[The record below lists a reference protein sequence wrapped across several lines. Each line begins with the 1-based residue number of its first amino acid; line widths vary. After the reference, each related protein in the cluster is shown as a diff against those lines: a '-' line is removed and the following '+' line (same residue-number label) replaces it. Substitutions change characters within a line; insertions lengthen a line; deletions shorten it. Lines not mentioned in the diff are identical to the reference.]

1 MRFLK
6 SFIKYFFYLI
16 LLLVILALAYLWL
29 APVPVPQAAEVVSK
43 KVKGLHETASV
54 WVPHLDI
61 DKGQLRATH
70 LPLFEKVE
78 TGQLLTPEE
87 GKQYR
92 QLYQQLLLENQKFFS
107 HFDSQLAAI
116 NNLGMDQQ
124 NNIGGLGVE
133 GHHDHHDQSA
143 RNNFDQIESSFAL
156 LKSHSAAAAS
166 SKFSVSRVKSAIFVY
181 KNMNDILFHL
191 ATVPHTKSIHY
202 HPLAGDL
209 STEQQLFES
218 MLLHF
223 KAAQFLDVNSDQ
235 YKTEIASALD
245 QYRNLVLISEAIVHQ
260 NLSPVELK
268 LVGNWG
274 GLQSLTPRVSDKVKQ
289 E

>member
-6 SFIKYFFYLI
+6 KLLKYFFYLI
-16 LLLVILALAYLWL
+16 LLLLILALGYLWL
-29 APVPVPQAAEVVSK
+29 APVPAPQSAATISS
-43 KVKGLHETASV
+43 KVKALHETASI

-61 DKGQLRATH
+61 DKGQLRAAH

-78 TGQLLTPEE
+78 TGQLLTEEE

-92 QLYQQLLLENQKFFS
+92 QLYQQLLLENQTFFS

-116 NNLGMDQQ
+116 TDLGMDQH
-124 NNIGGLGVE
+124 NNVGGLGIE

-143 RNNFDQIESSFAL
+143 RNNFDQIEKSLLL
-156 LKSHSAAAAS
+156 LKADSNNSRS
-166 SKFSVSRVKSAIFVY
+166 GFSISRIKNAIFIY

-202 HPLAGDL
+202 HPLAGEFA
-209 STEQQLFES
+209 SERKIFES
-218 MLLHF
+218 MLAHF
-223 KAAQFLDVNSDQ
+223 KTAQFILVNSDE
-235 YKTEIASALD
+235 YKYEIKSALE
-245 QYRNLVLISEAIVHQ
+245 QYNQLVLASEAIVHQ
-260 NLSPVELK
+260 SLSPVELK
-268 LVGNWG
+268 VVGNWCG
-274 GLQSLTPRVSDKVKQ
+274 WQSLTPKVSDKVNK

>member
-6 SFIKYFFYLI
+6 KLLKYFFYLI
-16 LLLVILALAYLWL
+16 LLLLILALVYLWR
-29 APVPVPQAAEVVSK
+29 APVPAPQSAAVISS
-43 KVKGLHETASV
+43 KVKALHETASI

-61 DKGQLRATH
+61 DKGELRAAH

-78 TGQLLTPEE
+78 RGQTLTEEE

-92 QLYQQLLLENQKFFS
+92 QLYQQLLLENQTFFS

-116 NNLGMDQQ
+116 TDLGMDQH
-124 NNIGGLGVE
+124 NNVGGLGIE
-133 GHHDHHDQSA
+133 GHHDHHDQSS
-143 RNNFDQIESSFAL
+143 RNNFDQIEKSFEF
-156 LKSHSAAAAS
+156 LKFH
-166 SKFSVSRVKSAIFVY
+166 SVSNNNHFSLGRIKHAIFIY

-191 ATVPHTKSIHY
+191 ATVPHTKSINY

-209 STEQQLFES
+209 SLGRKLFES

-223 KAAQFLDVNSDQ
+223 KAAQFLEVNSDE
-235 YKTEIASALD
+235 YKKEIALALNE
-245 QYRNLVLISEAIVHQ
+245 YRDLVLISEAMVQ
-260 NLSPVELK
+260 RSLSPLELK
-268 LVGNWG
+268 VVGSWG
-274 GLQSLTPRVSDKVKQ
+274 GWQSLTSKVSDKVNK

>member
-6 SFIKYFFYLI
+6 KLLKYFFYLI
-16 LLLVILALAYLWL
+16 LLLLILALGYLWL
-29 APVPVPQAAEVVSK
+29 APVPAPQSAATISS
-43 KVKGLHETASV
+43 KVKALHETASI

-61 DKGQLRATH
+61 DKGQLRAAH

-78 TGQLLTPEE
+78 TGQLLTEEE

-92 QLYQQLLLENQKFFS
+92 QLYQQLLLENQTFFS

-116 NNLGMDQQ
+116 TDLGMDQH
-124 NNIGGLGVE
+124 NNVGGLGIE

-143 RNNFDQIESSFAL
+143 RNNFDQIEKSLLL
-156 LKSHSAAAAS
+156 LKADSNNSRS
-166 SKFSVSRVKSAIFVY
+166 GFSISRIKNAIFIY

-202 HPLAGDL
+202 HPLAGEF
-209 STEQQLFES
+209 SSERKIFES
-218 MLLHF
+218 MLAHF
-223 KAAQFLDVNSDQ
+223 KTAQFILVNSDE
-235 YKTEIASALD
+235 YKYEIKSALE
-245 QYRNLVLISEAIVHQ
+245 QYNQLVLASEAIVHQ
-260 NLSPVELK
+260 SLSPVELK
-268 LVGNWG
+268 VVGNWSG
-274 GLQSLTPRVSDKVKQ
+274 WQSLTPKVSDKVNK